1 MRKIGLKEVE
11 DIALGAS
18 LLGAGGGGDPYYGKL
33 MAIGA
38 IKERG
43 PVDLI
48 SPVEVPDDAVIM
60 PIAMM
65 GRPHR
70 AVRKGH
76 RWERISGDL

>member
-43 PVDLI
+43 L
-48 SPVEVPDDAVIM
+48 
-60 PIAMM
+60 
-65 GRPHR
+65 
-70 AVRKGH
+70 
-76 RWERISGDL
+76 WT

>member
-1 MRKIGLKEVE
+1 MEMNDERSARILRKIGLKEVE

-48 SPVEVPDDAVIM
+48 SPMRCRTTRSLCRLP
-60 PIAMM
+60 
-65 GRPHR
+65 
-70 AVRKGH
+70 
-76 RWERISGDL
+76 